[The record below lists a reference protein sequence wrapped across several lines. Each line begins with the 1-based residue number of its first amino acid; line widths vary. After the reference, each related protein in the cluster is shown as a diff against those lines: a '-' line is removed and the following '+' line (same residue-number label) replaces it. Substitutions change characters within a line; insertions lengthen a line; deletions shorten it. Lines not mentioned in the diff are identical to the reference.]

1 MSDLVASEYTPL
13 EVPLPPGP
21 DTSFFSETQWTTLF
35 ALADAIIPSIRT
47 AATVRSSTDKV
58 ISTAEWDSAVTK
70 LSSLIPGPEAVK
82 VAAIY
87 LEEDVSSNPLFRA
100 YVERIFGHYVH
111 EEGKSGFGLIMNAL
125 NTRAGSL
132 ILTGSTTPI
141 HQQPVAFRE
150 KVFRGWDTSRLPP
163 LRAVYR
169 GLSAIVK
176 KSWVMASPTMNQV
189 LGIPRIPVH
198 GKPTDGFPY
207 EFLQFPAGDQPE
219 TIETDVVIVG
229 SGCGGAVTAKN
240 LAEAGL
246 RVLVV
251 EKSYSYSSKSFPM
264 TPNEAYVNM
273 FENAGATIS
282 EDGTMAVLA
291 GSTWGGGGTVNWS
304 AALQTQAYVRQE
316 WADTGL
322 PFFTSLEFQRSLD
335 RVCDRMGVN
344 IEHVEHNR
352 QNNVILEGARKLGY
366 AAKAVPQ
373 NTGNSEHYC
382 GYCTLGCHSAGKK
395 GPTETFLADAAKA
408 GAVFIEGFKADKV
421 KFDGKTQNGKRV
433 AVGVEGTWTS
443 RDSYLGIS
451 GDGAVQRKLII
462 KAKKVVVS
470 SGTLQSPLLLLRSG
484 IKNSQIGK
492 NLHLH
497 PVMGGGAVFDDSVR
511 PWEGGA
517 LTTVVN
523 EFEDLDGHGHGVKI
537 EAVSMMPSVYIPVF
551 PWRDGLDYKLWA
563 AGMSRSTSFITLTK
577 DRDGGRVFPDPVD
590 GRPRIDYTVSPFD
603 RRHIVEGIIAA
614 AKIAYISGA
623 KEFHTTYRDIP
634 PFIRPD
640 ASNPDAPEGTND
652 VALQN
657 WIAELRRKSPLNPER
672 GLFASAH
679 QMGTCRMG
687 KTPKT
692 SVVDPDCQVWGTDGL
707 YVVDASVFPSASG
720 VNPMVTNM
728 AIADWA
734 SRNVARALG
743 KPRSE
748 RNGMARL

>member
-1 MSDLVASEYTPL
+1 MTDHITSYTPL
-13 EVPLPPGP
+13 EVPLPPAP
-21 DTSFFSETQWTTLF
+21 DLSFFTDAQWKTLF
-35 ALADAIIPSIRT
+35 ALTDAIVPSIRT
-47 AATVRSSTDKV
+47 AATVNSSTDKV

-70 LSSLIPGPEAVK
+70 LSSLIPGPD
-82 VAAIY
+82 AAKIATVY
-87 LEEDVSSNPLFRA
+87 LEEDVSSNPVFRA
-100 YVERIFGHYVH
+100 CVGRIFGDYVH
-111 EEGKSGFGLIMNAL
+111 EEGRSGFGLIMNAL

-132 ILTGSTTPI
+132 ILTGSTRLI
-141 HQQPVAFRE
+141 HQQPIALRE
-150 KVFRGWDTSRLPP
+150 KVFRGWDSSRLPP

-169 GLSAIVK
+169 GLTAIVK
-176 KSWVMASPTMNQV
+176 KSWVMTSPTINQV
-189 LGIPRIPVH
+189 LGFPRIPVH
-198 GKPTDGFPY
+198 GKPTDGLPY
-207 EFLQFPAGDQPE
+207 EFLQFPAGGEPE

-229 SGCGGAVTAKN
+229 SGCGGSVTAKN

-246 RVLVV
+246 RVVVV
-251 EKSYSYSSKSFPM
+251 EKSYSYSSRSFPM
-264 TPNEAYVNM
+264 TPNEAYINM

-282 EDGTMAVLA
+282 EDGSMAVLA

-344 IEHVEHNR
+344 TEHVEHNR

-373 NTGNSEHYC
+373 NTGNGEHYC
-382 GYCTLGCHSAGKK
+382 GYCMLGCHSAGKK
-395 GPTETFLADAAKA
+395 GPTETFLADAGKA

-421 KFDGKTQNGKRV
+421 IFDGKTQNGRRV
-433 AVGVEGTWTS
+433 AIGVEGTWTS
-443 RDSYLGIS
+443 RDSYLGIN
-451 GDGAVQRKLII
+451 GNGAVKRKIII

-484 IKNSQIGK
+484 IKNSQVGK

-497 PVMGGGAVFDDSVR
+497 PVMGGGAVFDESVR
-511 PWEGGA
+511 PWEGAA

-551 PWRDGLDYKLWA
+551 PWRNGLDYKLWA

-577 DRDGGRVFPDPVD
+577 DRDGGRVFPDPAD
-590 GRPRIDYTVSPFD
+590 GRPRIDYTVSNFD
-603 RRHIVEGIIAA
+603 RRHIVEGLIAA

-634 PFIRPD
+634 PFVRPD

-652 VALQN
+652 AALQN
-657 WIAELRRKSPLNPER
+657 WIAELRRKSPPQPR
-672 GLFASAH
+672 TGPVR
-679 QMGTCRMG
+679 QC
-687 KTPKT
+687 TPDGD
-692 SVVDPDCQVWGTDGL
+692 VPDGL
-707 YVVDASVFPSASG
+707 VPQIQRGRPALPGLGASG

-734 SRNVARALG
+734 SRNVALALG
-743 KPRSE
+743 KPRGD